1 MGKLLQRH
9 GDGVHSSL
17 CTMLALP
24 APGVDI
30 SGTAWPDISAGQHTS
45 RGTYAWVSQAVHTI
59 EYQAVQGDWNQW
71 PQYSC
76 REVAPDPVAT
86 EQHVLGVQLGT

>member
-1 MGKLLQRH
+1 
-9 GDGVHSSL
+9 
-17 CTMLALP
+17 MLALS

-30 SGTAWPDISAGQHTS
+30 SGAAGPHISAGHHAS
-45 RGTYAWVSQAVHTI
+45 SGTYAWVSQAVHTV
-59 EYQAVQGDWNQW
+59 EYQAAQVDWNQW

-76 REVAPDPVAT
+76 REVTQDPVAA